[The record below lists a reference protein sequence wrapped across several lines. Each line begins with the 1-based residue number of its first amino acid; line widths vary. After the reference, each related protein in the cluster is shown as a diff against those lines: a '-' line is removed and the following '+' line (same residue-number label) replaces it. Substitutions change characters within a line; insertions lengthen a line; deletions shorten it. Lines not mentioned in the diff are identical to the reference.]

1 MEKGAGDEVSQ
12 VGGRNG
18 SEKDTSSERDMLT
31 YVCRL
36 RNEYVDVDNGVALW
50 RCCTMRGERAAKKRR
65 G

>member
-36 RNEYVDVDNGVALW
+36 RNV
-50 RCCTMRGERAAKKRR
+50 M
-65 G
+65 